1 MTSRQGI
8 IFIVSGP
15 SGSGKT
21 TLCRMV
27 ESRLGIAHS
36 VSYTTRS
43 IRSGEMENKDY
54 HFVNSEKFEKM
65 IQGNAFLEWAH
76 VHGNQYG
83 TALQETLD
91 VIQSGKDLI
100 LDLDTQGALEVKSKR
115 QDAVLIFIDAPDDQI
130 LADRLGKRG
139 TEAPEVKIK
148 RLARAE
154 HEREF
159 KSQYDYVITNDEL
172 EKTLNFIIE
181 LIEKERSTRKT

>member
-1 MTSRQGI
+1 MLSQGI

-27 ESRLGIAHS
+27 EARLGIPHS
-36 VSYTTRS
+36 VSYTTRP
-43 IRSGEMENKDY
+43 IRSGEAEGKDY
-54 HFVNSEKFEKM
+54 HFVSSEKFEEM
-65 IQGNAFLEWAH
+65 VGQAAFLEWAH
-76 VHGNQYG
+76 VHGNRYG
-83 TALQETLD
+83 TALKETLD

-115 QDAVLIFIDAPDDQI
+115 QDAVLLFIDVPDDHI

-139 TEAPEVKIK
+139 TEAPEAKIK

-159 KSQYDYVITNDEL
+159 KPQYDYVVTNDEL
-172 EKTLNFIIE
+172 DKTLTFI
-181 LIEKERSTRKT
+181 LNVIEKERKFRGIS